1 MPTLLRHFIYLIAL
15 FLLTIS
21 PTLLLQSTNMAM
33 AQGNS
38 GSTKNSGLSMSDIS
52 KRLTSQGYKN
62 VKVLDGTLP
71 GLSFNACKNG
81 KQKRVG
87 VSKWGD
93 ILWENTGGK
102 C

>member
-1 MPTLLRHFIYLIAL
+1 MPKLLRHLISSLAL
-15 FLLTIS
+15 LSLSLS
-21 PTLLLQSTNMAM
+21 PILLLSSSEIIL

-38 GSTKNSGLSMSDIS
+38 GSAKSSGLSMSEIS

-81 KQKRVG
+81 KQKRIG
-87 VSKWGD
+87 VSKWGE
-93 ILWENTGGK
+93 ILWENSGGK